1 MGDPAM
7 TGRDV
12 ERADR
17 TVSAWWQWW
26 GGMSAVPPEGQRR
39 LVEEI
44 AQALSEQRE
53 SDARIAERLADR
65 GRAASIA
72 DAIRAQ

>member
-7 TGRDV
+7 TPLDV

-44 AQALSEQRE
+44 ARALAEQRE
-53 SDARIAERLADR
+53 CDARIAERLADR
-65 GRAASIA
+65 GRATGIA
-72 DAIRAQ
+72 DAIREQ